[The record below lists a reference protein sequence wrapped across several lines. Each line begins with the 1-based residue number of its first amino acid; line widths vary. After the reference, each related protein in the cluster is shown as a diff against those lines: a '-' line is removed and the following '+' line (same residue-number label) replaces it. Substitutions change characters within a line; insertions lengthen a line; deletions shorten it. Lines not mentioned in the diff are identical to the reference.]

1 MGIKL
6 TRMLKETDIED
17 TSRFYADSAKYV
29 PYFQKMFGVTDCTEE
44 LYKNFRP
51 DITAAI
57 RSGGC
62 MGMFEDG
69 VMIAAVLAVDWYKYQ
84 QEYPTLFAHMFL
96 PELETTEQMVKYC
109 ANLGGPVMFVFATLV
124 RDNKRAQG
132 NMTKLLK
139 KFAKQ
144 FGSQANIVSDCV
156 YDYASTTWL
165 KNGFK
170 VEQLSDELQ
179 LAVKEVQVMSTVEGR
194 FNQQPEDFILD
205 EFHFACLSLQ
215 EDDTDE

>member
-29 PYFQKMFGVTDCTEE
+29 PYFQNMFGVHDCTEE

-62 MGMFEDG
+62 LGMFEDS

-96 PELETTEQMVKYC
+96 PELETTKLMVEYC
-109 ANLGGPVMFVFATLV
+109 SELSGPVMFVFATLV

-144 FGSQANIVSDCV
+144 FGSQANIVSDCI
-156 YDYASTTWL
+156 YDYASATWL

-170 VEQLSDELQ
+170 VEHLSNDLK
-179 LAVKEVQVMSTVEGR
+179 LAVKEV
-194 FNQQPEDFILD
+194 
-205 EFHFACLSLQ
+205 
-215 EDDTDE
+215 